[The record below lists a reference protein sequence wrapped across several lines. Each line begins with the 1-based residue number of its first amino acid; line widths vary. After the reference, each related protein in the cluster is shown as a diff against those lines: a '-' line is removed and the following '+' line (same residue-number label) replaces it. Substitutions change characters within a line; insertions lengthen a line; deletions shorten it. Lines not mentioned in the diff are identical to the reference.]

1 MEYQNN
7 EKNKLIKFEKYCY
20 QKLFQNYN
28 ISSYEFNKV
37 LISNIIYNEKLHI
50 VSCFKEFLIFYDPGE
65 FFADFY
71 KLKESKNKIKTY
83 SEFYSLNSRI
93 FPNYIL
99 LSESKYIF
107 NNIKKKQ
114 KLLDNIEDENYMKN
128 NNENSHNIIMNYS
141 DLNNAYN
148 FQLNNT
154 HNSYYSTIFTPSIVY
169 SIRNDIDS
177 SIKIDDTNS
186 NISNV
191 NFIIENINKNIKNK
205 GNITMYKTPKNKNG
219 IINDSENKKKTI
231 SSIELFNIDKNKK
244 INSTKNNKSKNKIIP
259 NYNKDK
265 DIYISKKNKKNLI
278 DTEISN
284 NDLKKNINLK
294 NNKKNGRKKSKNNIH
309 KKTQSNENIRNEI
322 KIFKDNDTINN
333 KISMLLKTNCEI
345 KSLKNQ
351 ENNNNNKNKNKKN
364 NNLQKYIQHMTN
376 ISKGIEKNNN
386 DINKTMKNNKISLKK
401 SKTSKTNTTYTNKTK
416 SQTSISY
423 RPKKISTI
431 AKSMPKLPTAFE
443 NQNKNIHSKNIFHN
457 QLFNFH
463 SNYQSLK
470 NNNLNYNSQIKKPK
484 NKITNRKSSYK
495 IKQKAKEKSL
505 NNFYQI
511 IQKNIDNNIKYNIY
525 NIKNNYIIKQKSQ
538 IKNINKNKKNNIIP
552 SLHIRLGNIR
562 NNNNTFIKCYS
573 KSISKSK
580 SKSHSKSKSINR
592 SNSLIKIIDENNKQ
606 LQINKNNSN
615 NINKLK
621 IDIVKNI
628 HKNNDGLQTERI
640 KNNIK
645 PNKINTI
652 PKISFDVNMNNN
664 NMNINKLNEYKTTT
678 NNKSYFKGMEQK
690 KKPEMKS
697 LHINFKQ
704 ANNVHCNY
712 YMNKKIPQSA
722 RNKNN
727 INNLNNNKN
736 SNFGSETELTNHHLK
751 PTTHRVFNKF
761 NYPNKITNK
770 NIIENQKEILSSKN
784 KNIYLIHNYNINNIN
799 NNINVF
805 AQQNIKS
812 AFNKTISS
820 KRNSINQDQGTNIII
835 NINNN
840 IFQNNKNNY
849 NYNNFIYNPSLN
861 NNNNYINNN
870 TKKNNNKILIKNN
883 LNTKNIKNLKDN
895 KQK

>member
-1 MEYQNN
+1 MISLAELSVTTGLSAELRNVRN
-7 EKNKLIKFEKYCY
+7 AGLLAEAGLAVKNL
-20 QKLFQNYN
+20 
-28 ISSYEFNKV
+28 SYILSTATAIDVLLKKKDDTIPLDEERTNPDNKV
-37 LISNIIYNEKLHI
+37 KPP
-50 VSCFKEFLIFYDPGE
+50 VVP
-65 FFADFY
+65 FA
-71 KLKESKNKIKTY
+71 
-83 SEFYSLNSRI
+83 
-93 FPNYIL
+93 P
-99 LSESKYIF
+99 
-107 NNIKKKQ
+107 
-114 KLLDNIEDENYMKN
+114 
-128 NNENSHNIIMNYS
+128 
-141 DLNNAYN
+141 
-148 FQLNNT
+148 
-154 HNSYYSTIFTPSIVY
+154 
-169 SIRNDIDS
+169 
-177 SIKIDDTNS
+177 
-186 NISNV
+186 
-191 NFIIENINKNIKNK
+191 
-205 GNITMYKTPKNKNG
+205 
-219 IINDSENKKKTI
+219 
-231 SSIELFNIDKNKK
+231 
-244 INSTKNNKSKNKIIP
+244 IP
-259 NYNKDK
+259 
-265 DIYISKKNKKNLI
+265 
-278 DTEISN
+278 
-284 NDLKKNINLK
+284 
-294 NNKKNGRKKSKNNIH
+294 
-309 KKTQSNENIRNEI
+309 
-322 KIFKDNDTINN
+322 
-333 KISMLLKTNCEI
+333 
-345 KSLKNQ
+345 
-351 ENNNNNKNKNKKN
+351 
-364 NNLQKYIQHMTN
+364 
-376 ISKGIEKNNN
+376 
-386 DINKTMKNNKISLKK
+386 
-401 SKTSKTNTTYTNKTK
+401 
-416 SQTSISY
+416 
-423 RPKKISTI
+423 
-431 AKSMPKLPTAFE
+431 
-443 NQNKNIHSKNIFHN
+443 
-457 QLFNFH
+457 
-463 SNYQSLK
+463 
-470 NNNLNYNSQIKKPK
+470 KKPK

-525 NIKNNYIIKQKSQ
+525 NIKNNYIINQKSQ

-552 SLHIRLGNIR
+552 SLHISLGNII

-840 IFQNNKNNY
+840 IFQNNKNNF
-849 NYNNFIYNPSLN
+849 NYNNYIYNSSTN
-861 NNNNYINNN
+861 NNNNCVINNKKSGINNN
-870 TKKNNNKILIKNN
+870 KVIIKNN
-883 LNTKNIKNLKDN
+883 LNAKSIKSLKDN